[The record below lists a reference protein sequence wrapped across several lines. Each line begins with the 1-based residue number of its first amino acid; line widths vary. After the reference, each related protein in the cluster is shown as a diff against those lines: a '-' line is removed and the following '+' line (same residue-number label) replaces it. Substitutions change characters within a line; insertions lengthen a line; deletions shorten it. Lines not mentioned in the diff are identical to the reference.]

1 MIINVQEWGISSI
14 LQDSE
19 GITND
24 EEENLTT

>member
-1 MIINVQEWGISSI
+1 MIINVQEWGIGSTS
-14 LQDSE
+14 QDSA